1 MHRNFL
7 AKVVLFFC
15 CLFPAQSFSGAE
27 PSPESNTSESSSSLI
42 STNKIDI
49 DGNEKF
55 DALTDGL
62 LLLRSMFELSGGP
75 LITGVVADDAVYTS
89 SSDIETRITALGDRV
104 DIDDDGRIDA
114 LTDGLLI
121 LRYLFE
127 LSGDALTAGVISDGA
142 QRASAVDIESYLLKL
157 TTFSPVFT
165 SGANFSAVENQ
176 LSIGTVLT
184 TDTDSG
190 DSVTFTVS
198 GSELSITSA
207 GVLTFT
213 SASDYEVKASYTA
226 TVTATDGIN
235 TTTQDITV
243 NVVDVDDVAPIFT
256 SGAVFSAAENQL
268 SIGIVTATDVDSD
281 SESISF
287 TVSGSEL
294 AITSGGVLSFKVAP
308 DYETKA
314 THTATVTASDGANT
328 ATQDITVNVTESTRE
343 PLKINAISDTM
354 RININGLDV
363 LTLETNRLTPLTY
376 SIGGEDANYFLFN
389 SSGKLTFKEPHN
401 FKLKTSYKVTLNIT
415 DTADNSETGTVSNP
429 ITLFMVMRA
438 DPLYEGS
445 EHWEPSRIG
454 QCDYQKN
461 ISPSL
466 KAITNSLGTG
476 TQYRQIVEPLTI
488 FDDETTTILVSGLD
502 TNDNVVDLEVALNGG
517 AASFEDESGTN
528 GFSLYAYDDGTHG
541 DLFAGDKVWTRSCLS
556 INKEVLETDPSL
568 DPIITREVRVVRK
581 EYRGTE
587 PAPKIVNT
595 SLSVNDTGFFYRND
609 QHFLINAEQ
618 SFYQPGW
625 ILADPARSD
634 ALKQIWDYKGSI
646 FNIYAL
652 TSNNLGWNSGMW
664 RIHDFLD
671 GLGHSPGCD
680 NVPGYSSGSHC
691 YSFADGKDHPELMA
705 GITIE
710 NKPNFSGF
718 THELEHALIGFTMRG
733 FPEENPL
740 GICDQKAD
748 CLGTSLSRELTT
760 DFAHIEA
767 ATTLIS
773 TLKGPPWNPTF
784 GAPASVRIGSE
795 EQSVDGTII
804 YDDNDKK
811 FKLVNRD
818 NHYIV
823 SDFVLYHM
831 GLIAKTDAMKDEY
844 KIMNY
849 SFPDCVTSSDENEKT
864 LFCPDNYEFKY
875 DEYIKFN
882 VSDSIAKFGEYSNP
896 RGLDVYDPAN
906 INVAIVH
913 IGGRNHT
920 DAEYTLLSKT
930 YRSWARFDTSKVK
943 LYFDRKKLDGDI
955 PWSTSLGGLSRVNI
969 DFSH

>member
-1 MHRNFL
+1 M
-7 AKVVLFFC
+7 KTFFVTI
-15 CLFPAQSFSGAE
+15 LIAATFSTFALMAYGAQLDILEATHTDE
-27 PSPESNTSESSSSLI
+27 I
-42 STNKIDI
+42 SWIDI
-49 DGNEKF
+49 DGDNSA
-55 DALTDGL
+55 DALTDGIL
-62 LLLRSMFELSGGP
+62 ILRSMFGIDSTALVSGALS
-75 LITGVVADDAVYTS
+75 TGATYSDP
-89 SSDIETRITALGDRV
+89 SDITYRISLLGDRL
-104 DIDDDGRIDA
+104 DIDGDGQIDA

-121 LRYLFE
+121 LRYLF
-127 LSGDALTAGVISDGA
+127 GLTGSSLTDSVISTCLGA
-142 QRASAVDIESYLLKL
+142 CEDRRSSGEIESYL
-157 TTFSPVFT
+157 
-165 SGANFSAVENQ
+165 
-176 LSIGTVLT
+176 
-184 TDTDSG
+184 
-190 DSVTFTVS
+190 
-198 GSELSITSA
+198 
-207 GVLTFT
+207 
-213 SASDYEVKASYTA
+213 KA
-226 TVTATDGIN
+226 
-235 TTTQDITV
+235 
-243 NVVDVDDVAPIFT
+243 
-256 SGAVFSAAENQL
+256 L
-268 SIGIVTATDVDSD
+268 
-281 SESISF
+281 
-287 TVSGSEL
+287 
-294 AITSGGVLSFKVAP
+294 
-308 DYETKA
+308 
-314 THTATVTASDGANT
+314 
-328 ATQDITVNVTESTRE
+328 STRE

-517 AASFEDESGTN
+517 AGSFEDESGTN

>member
-1 MHRNFL
+1 M
-7 AKVVLFFC
+7 KTFFVTI
-15 CLFPAQSFSGAE
+15 LIAATFSTFALMAYGAQLDILEATHTDE
-27 PSPESNTSESSSSLI
+27 I
-42 STNKIDI
+42 SWIDI
-49 DGNEKF
+49 DGDNSA
-55 DALTDGL
+55 DALTDGIL
-62 LLLRSMFELSGGP
+62 ILRSMFGIDSTALVSGALS
-75 LITGVVADDAVYTS
+75 TGATYSDP
-89 SSDIETRITALGDRV
+89 SDITYRISLLGDRL
-104 DIDDDGRIDA
+104 DIDGDGQIDA

-121 LRYLFE
+121 LRYLF
-127 LSGDALTAGVISDGA
+127 GLTGFSLTD
-142 QRASAVDIESYLLKL
+142 SAITPCVVDCEDRRSSAEIESYL
-157 TTFSPVFT
+157 
-165 SGANFSAVENQ
+165 
-176 LSIGTVLT
+176 
-184 TDTDSG
+184 
-190 DSVTFTVS
+190 
-198 GSELSITSA
+198 
-207 GVLTFT
+207 
-213 SASDYEVKASYTA
+213 KA
-226 TVTATDGIN
+226 
-235 TTTQDITV
+235 
-243 NVVDVDDVAPIFT
+243 
-256 SGAVFSAAENQL
+256 L
-268 SIGIVTATDVDSD
+268 
-281 SESISF
+281 
-287 TVSGSEL
+287 
-294 AITSGGVLSFKVAP
+294 
-308 DYETKA
+308 
-314 THTATVTASDGANT
+314 
-328 ATQDITVNVTESTRE
+328 STRE

-363 LTLETNRLTPLTY
+363 LTLETNRLTSLTY

-476 TQYRQIVEPLTI
+476 TQYRRIIEPLTI

-502 TNDNVVDLEVALNGG
+502 TNDNVVDLEVALIGG
-517 AASFEDESGTN
+517 AGSFEDESGTN
-528 GFSLYAYDDGTHG
+528 GLSLYAYDDGTHG

-609 QHFLINAEQ
+609 QHFLINSEQ
-618 SFYQPGW
+618 GGW

-784 GAPASVRIGSE
+784 GAPASVRIGTE

>member
-1 MHRNFL
+1 M
-7 AKVVLFFC
+7 KTFFVTI
-15 CLFPAQSFSGAE
+15 LTAATFSTFALMAYGAQLDILEATHTDE
-27 PSPESNTSESSSSLI
+27 I
-42 STNKIDI
+42 SWIDI
-49 DGNEKF
+49 DGDNSA
-55 DALTDGL
+55 DALTDGIL
-62 LLLRSMFELSGGP
+62 ILRSMFGIDSTALVSGALS
-75 LITGVVADDAVYTS
+75 TGATYSDP
-89 SSDIETRITALGDRV
+89 SDITYRISLLGDRL
-104 DIDDDGRIDA
+104 DIDGDGQIDA

-121 LRYLFE
+121 LRYLF
-127 LSGDALTAGVISDGA
+127 GLTGFSLTD
-142 QRASAVDIESYLLKL
+142 SAITPCVVDCEDRRSSAEIESYL
-157 TTFSPVFT
+157 
-165 SGANFSAVENQ
+165 
-176 LSIGTVLT
+176 
-184 TDTDSG
+184 
-190 DSVTFTVS
+190 
-198 GSELSITSA
+198 
-207 GVLTFT
+207 
-213 SASDYEVKASYTA
+213 KA
-226 TVTATDGIN
+226 
-235 TTTQDITV
+235 
-243 NVVDVDDVAPIFT
+243 
-256 SGAVFSAAENQL
+256 L
-268 SIGIVTATDVDSD
+268 
-281 SESISF
+281 
-287 TVSGSEL
+287 
-294 AITSGGVLSFKVAP
+294 
-308 DYETKA
+308 
-314 THTATVTASDGANT
+314 
-328 ATQDITVNVTESTRE
+328 STRE

-476 TQYRQIVEPLTI
+476 TQYRQIIEPLTI

-502 TNDNVVDLEVALNGG
+502 TNDNVVDLEVALIGG
-517 AASFEDESGTN
+517 AGSFEDESGTN

-609 QHFLINAEQ
+609 QHFLINSEQ
-618 SFYQPGW
+618 SGW

-652 TSNNLGWNSGMW
+652 TSNNLGWSSGMW

-718 THELEHALIGFTMRG
+718 THELEHVLIGFTMRG

-804 YDDNDKK
+804 YDVNDKK